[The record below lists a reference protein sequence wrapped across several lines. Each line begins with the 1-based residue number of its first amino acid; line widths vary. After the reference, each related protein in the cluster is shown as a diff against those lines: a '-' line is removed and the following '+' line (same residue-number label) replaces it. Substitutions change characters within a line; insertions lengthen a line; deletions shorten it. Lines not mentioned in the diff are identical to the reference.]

1 MEHDAIMRLL
11 SNKRCKRL
19 LLVVSKEFFNQNL
32 NKFITLYA
40 QGLDIGDDKRKI
52 VPCIIENLEMPENFF
67 CYSKLE

>member
-32 NKFITLYA
+32 NKFIILYA
-40 QGLDIGDDKRKI
+40 QGLDIGK
-52 VPCIIENLEMPENFF
+52 
-67 CYSKLE
+67 